1 MTTSQLLD
9 DAVPGYGA
17 VSQEKAPLLN
27 TRMERRS
34 ISEPLGLEDRSV
46 LSFHHVSYT
55 LRERKFGLIS
65 VGRKHILNDLRY
77 VPFRLCLHVCVPV
90 PVPVRAC
97 IG

>member
-1 MTTSQLLD
+1 MATSLLD
-9 DAVPGYGA
+9 DAAPGYGA

-34 ISEPLGLEDRSV
+34 VLEPLGLEDRSV

-55 LRERKFGLIS
+55 LHERKFGIIS

-77 VPFRLCLHVCVPV
+77 IYSEDPF
-90 PVPVRAC
+90 
-97 IG
+97 